1 MTLGER
7 QQVKKSLKLSVL
19 DGSAF
24 AAMLGLTQSYI
35 AAFAL
40 ALSAPTAQIGLL
52 ASFPGFQHRYFS
64 TGCARLLTEKAGSR
78 KAFIL
83 PMVLM
88 HALMWLPI
96 GLIPFVLHQS
106 QVWWLITFLVTIS
119 SIFGAIANPAWG
131 SMMADLVP
139 ARLRGRYCGF
149 HTRIA
154 GFITLIFSFAAGGIL
169 QIFNGNVLVGFA
181 IIFGGAAICRFIS
194 LYFLNGMYEPPES
207 REVKDKPT
215 IWRSLRES
223 DRLTWGGIPF
233 S

>member
-35 AAFAL
+35 TPFAL
-40 ALSAPTAQIGLL
+40 ALSVTTAQIGLL
-52 ASFPGFQHRYFS
+52 ASFPGFS
-64 TGCARLLTEKAGSR
+64 TAISQLAAPDLTEKAGSR

-106 QVWWLITFLVTIS
+106 QVWWLIAFVTIS

-131 SMMADLVP
+131 SMMAEP
-139 ARLRGRYCGF
+139 RARPFAGKVFRLAEPDCRLYHPDFFFCCRRNITDFQRQCPGGLRYYFWRCGYMPF
-149 HTRIA
+149 Y
-154 GFITLIFSFAAGGIL
+154 FFIFS
-169 QIFNGNVLVGFA
+169 
-181 IIFGGAAICRFIS
+181 
-194 LYFLNGMYEPPES
+194 
-207 REVKDKPT
+207 
-215 IWRSLRES
+215 
-223 DRLTWGGIPF
+223 
-233 S
+233 